1 MQQAKV
7 GENFIAI
14 KKFSPY
20 DRQSF
25 TNELMIMK
33 EKQDSNLLCLLGY
46 IDNPVNNQ
54 LWLLTEYMPLGEH
67 ECCLNPSHCISPQF
81 QLQIPEM
88 LRIVWILGNMYRS
101 SMIGCDTG
109 TTNYAQILI
118 KNYQVT

>member
-1 MQQAKV
+1 VQVQQAKV

-54 LWLLTEYMPLGEH
+54 LWLLTEYMPLGE
-67 ECCLNPSHCISPQF
+67 LHC
-81 QLQIPEM
+81 
-88 LRIVWILGNMYRS
+88 RRA
-101 SMIGCDTG
+101 T
-109 TTNYAQILI
+109 
-118 KNYQVT
+118 